1 MRKTPSL
8 DPEDWPAFR
17 ALARRMLE
25 AALDHMEGAADR
37 PVWRETPPEARAALR
52 APVPWEGAGAEAAAE
67 AALEHILPFA
77 TGNTHPR
84 FFGWVHGAGTPGGL
98 IAEILAAA
106 MNANCG
112 GRDHAAILVERQ
124 VIEWCREA
132 FGFPEGAGGL
142 VLSGTSMGTVLALL
156 AARERAAPG
165 ARKRGVGAAR
175 LVGYASAE
183 SHSCIARAFDQIG
196 LGAEA
201 LRLIPVD
208 EDFRMRIDLLR
219 ETIRADREA
228 GALPFILVGAAA
240 TVNTGATDDL
250 SALADIAAAEGLWL
264 HVDGAFGALAALSPA
279 LAPRLK
285 GMERAE
291 SLAFDFHKWAHVN
304 YDAGA
309 VLVRERSVLLEA
321 FGQGAD
327 YLAGMPRGLGGGK
340 PWPSDMGIE
349 LSRGFRA
356 LKVWFA
362 LKEHGLN
369 RIGEKIAENVACA
382 ARLARLVEAAEDFEL
397 LAPTPLNIACL
408 RWAPPGFG
416 GDLDALNREIVMRLQ
431 ESGVAAPSTTMIRG
445 RLAIRVNVTNH
456 RTRAED
462 MDILFEAIRGHGKA
476 ALPPLAT
483 RARPG

>member
-1 MRKTPSL
+1 MSETPNL

-17 ALARRMLE
+17 ALARRTLE
-25 AALDHMEGAADR
+25 AALDHMEGAAER
-37 PVWRETPPEARAALR
+37 PVWSPTPEAARAAL
-52 APVPWEGAGAEAAAE
+52 ASPPPWEGEGPEAAAE
-67 AALEHILPFA
+67 AALAHILPYP

-98 IAEILAAA
+98 VAEIIAAA

-142 VLSGTSMGTVLALL
+142 VLSGTSTGTVLALL
-156 AARERAAPG
+156 AARERALPG
-165 ARKRGVGAAR
+165 ARAKGVGGAR

-183 SHSCIARAFDQIG
+183 SHSCIMRAFDQIG
-196 LGAEA
+196 LGSEA

-208 EDFRMRIDLLR
+208 GDFRMRTDALR
-219 ETIRADREA
+219 EAIAADRA
-228 GALPFILVGAAA
+228 TGAQPFLVVGAAA

-264 HVDGAFGALAALSPA
+264 HVDGAFGALMALSPT
-279 LAPRLK
+279 LAPRVR
-285 GMERAE
+285 GMERAQ

-309 VLVRERSVLLEA
+309 VLVRERPALLDA

-327 YLAGMPRGLGGGK
+327 YLAGMPRGLGGAK

-382 ARLARLVEAAEDFEL
+382 ARLAGLVEAAEDFEL
-397 LAPTPLNIACL
+397 LAPAPLNIVCF
-408 RWAPPGFG
+408 RHVPPGFT

-431 ESGVAAPSTTMIRG
+431 ESGEAAPSTTMIRG
-445 RLAIRVNVTNH
+445 RLAIRVNITNH
-456 RTRAED
+456 RTRLAD
-462 MDILFEAIRGHGKA
+462 MDLLIGAIRRVA
-476 ALPPLAT
+476 AQESPST
-483 RARPG
+483 SIIE